1 MTGAAA
7 IAEALGGAQRS
18 GKWWRCIC
26 PVHNSHN
33 ASLVLRDGARGLIV
47 HCHAGCPRDD
57 VIAELRRLNLVDAD
71 TDVSAARPDPAELK
85 RQCEAEARNRRH
97 RIAEALDFWNHET
110 LPPDGTAVERY
121 WFARGLAP
129 PVPMT
134 IRASRSWLRHPE
146 GGSRPAMIALVQHA
160 EFGPVAIHRTWLQLD
175 GLKKAS
181 FREPRRSLGPIKG
194 GAVRLARAG
203 DLLMIG
209 EGIETTAAAMTAT
222 GLPGWA
228 ALSAGG
234 IEALILPPLPLSAT
248 IIVLADNDRNG
259 RGEQAART
267 AAKRWLGEGRRVRMA
282 MPPVVGTDWA
292 DILADDGEASH
303 AT

>member
-1 MTGAAA
+1 
-7 IAEALGGAQRS
+7 L
-18 GKWWRCIC
+18 
-26 PVHNSHN
+26 
-33 ASLVLRDGARGLIV
+33 
-47 HCHAGCPRDD
+47 
-57 VIAELRRLNLVDAD
+57 AELRRLDLVDDDAGA
-71 TDVSAARPDPAELK
+71 SAARADPAELE
-85 RQCEAEARNRRH
+85 RQCEAEARNRRL

-160 EFGPVAIHRTWLQLD
+160 EFGPIAIHRTWLQLD

-209 EGIETTAAAMTAT
+209 EGIETTAGAMTAT

-234 IEALILPPLPLSAT
+234 IEGLILPPLPLAAAV
-248 IIVLADNDRNG
+248 IILADNDL
-259 RGEQAART
+259 EQSDC
-267 AAKRWLGEGRRVRMA
+267 K
-282 MPPVVGTDWA
+282 
-292 DILADDGEASH
+292 
-303 AT
+303 